1 MFNSFGP
8 LEIILVLVIVLVIF
22 GPKRLPMLG
31 KQMGRGMREFKESI
45 TGDSKD
51 DDDNEHD
58 SHATLAAGPS
68 DQPAAPV
75 PAASTA
81 PAPEPVARPAAPEAP
96 PAEPR
101 P

>member
-31 KQMGRGMREFKESI
+31 KQMGKGMREFKDSI

-51 DDDNEHD
+51 DDDEPG
-58 SHATLAAGPS
+58 SSATLAAGPA
-68 DQPAAPV
+68 DERAPAAP
-75 PAASTA
+75 PTPA
-81 PAPEPVARPAAPEAP
+81 PASVPEPVARPADVP
-96 PAEPR
+96 PPPEPR